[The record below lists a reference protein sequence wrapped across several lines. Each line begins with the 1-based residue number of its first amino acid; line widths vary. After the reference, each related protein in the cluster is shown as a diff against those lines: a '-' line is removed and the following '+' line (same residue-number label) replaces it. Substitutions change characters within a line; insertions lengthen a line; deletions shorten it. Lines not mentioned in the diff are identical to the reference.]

1 MRRVAKHI
9 GNRILLFMYIFT
21 RNERQKRQ
29 LFVHLY
35 IFDKFRHSAQTASQ
49 RMRQI
54 STPRPN
60 RQPMHSTN
68 FGTAPGAGR
77 RIPINTAPHRSGG
90 SVKSDTHSA
99 AAAALPAPPKE
110 RAIKLPASY
119 FGSPVSLMALYD
131 FIITRGTDSPSR
143 SRC

>member
-35 IFDKFRHSAQTASQ
+35 IFDKFRHRAQTASQ
-49 RMRQI
+49 RIRQI

-90 SVKSDTHSA
+90 SVKSDTPLGRNRR
-99 AAAALPAPPKE
+99 AAALPQRK
-110 RAIKLPASY
+110 SH
-119 FGSPVSLMALYD
+119 
-131 FIITRGTDSPSR
+131 
-143 SRC
+143 